1 VIYKTIIKKRIGKKL
16 LQVSNQGVDGK
27 NRNTEDA
34 FLDSIFLKI
43 YYPKSVTEIKNII

>member
-1 VIYKTIIKKRIGKKL
+1 VIYKTIIKKRI
-16 LQVSNQGVDGK
+16 GK